1 MKNITEQG
9 VKLVVLDELCVDE
22 RMVAARTFVLPTDPF
37 RDTLLT
43 KPVATHCHRSLVHV
57 THADGTLDVIY

>member
-1 MKNITEQG
+1 M
-9 VKLVVLDELCVDE
+9 VLDELCVDE
-22 RMVAARTFVLPTDPF
+22 RVVAARTFVLPTDPF